1 MIPHHS
7 VRQLGQQF
15 FCRFCLGSLMWLP
28 LAGGLTDSGVSWRS
42 QPGWVPC
49 SISMWLTW
57 ASSQHGDLKAVVDE
71 AKPHSS
77 GQVIMESQL
86 LSCLLMSHWPKQ
98 ITWPSPESMWEGTAQ
113 SRNIQR
119 EDLLG
124 AICTSHFNSVTIST

>member
-1 MIPHHS
+1 MAGLKLHKDY
-7 VRQLGQQF
+7 F
-15 FCRFCLGSLMWLP
+15 SLLCGVWVGTAGTGVACQASLP
-28 LAGGLTDSGVSWRS
+28 I
-42 QPGWVPC
+42 C
-49 SISMWLTW
+49 SLFVWLTW
-57 ASSQHGDLKAVVDE
+57 ASSQHGDLKAVVEE

-77 GQVIMESQL
+77 GQVNTESQL

-124 AICTSHFNSVTIST
+124 AICTSYFNSVTKTIST

>member
-28 LAGGLTDSGVSWRS
+28 LAGGLTNSGVSWGS

-57 ASSQHGDLKAVVDE
+57 AFSQHGDLKAVVEE
-71 AKPHSS
+71 AKPVSAFVMFANVPLAKANHMAQPRVNV
-77 GQVIMESQL
+77 GGD
-86 LSCLLMSHWPKQ
+86 C
-98 ITWPSPESMWEGTAQ
+98 PEQKYTKRRLTGGHLYLILQ
-113 SRNIQR
+113 FCHKN
-119 EDLLG
+119 
-124 AICTSHFNSVTIST
+124 H